1 MLAVIV
7 EASIA
12 CENVAVTVGV
22 SPSCVAPSTGD
33 VESTAG
39 GTGGTVENV
48 QFTAAGS
55 GVSSSDRMPVVSR
68 AVYAVPV
75 WSALSGVSVTVL
87 RVVVVADVRRH
98 QGRRSGR

>member
-1 MLAVIV
+1 MNVLPVIV

-22 SPSCVAPSTGD
+22 APSCVAPSTGD

-55 GVSSSDRMPVVSR
+55 GVSSSDLIAGGEPRRVR
-68 AVYAVPV
+68 GAG
-75 WSALSGVSVTVL
+75 LERGV
-87 RVVVVADVRRH
+87 
-98 QGRRSGR
+98 GRRASPVRVSSS